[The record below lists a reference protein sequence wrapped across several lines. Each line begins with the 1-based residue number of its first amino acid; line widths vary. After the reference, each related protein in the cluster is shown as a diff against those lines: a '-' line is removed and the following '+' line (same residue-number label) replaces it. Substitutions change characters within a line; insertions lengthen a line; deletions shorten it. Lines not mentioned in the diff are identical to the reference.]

1 MGEGFLGLM
10 ATGDHITGPMNIG
23 NPGEFTIR
31 QLADLVIEL
40 TGAKSK
46 LVHLPLPPD
55 DPTQRRPDI
64 TMAQRELAWAPNVQL
79 KEGLLKTIAYFD
91 ALLTAQAGSE
101 LSFV

>member
-1 MGEGFLGLM
+1 
-10 ATGDHITGPMNIG
+10 MNIG

-31 QLADLVIEL
+31 QLAELVIEL

-64 TMAQRELAWAPNVQL
+64 SMAQRELAWAPNVQL

-91 ALLTAQAGSE
+91 NLLKAPAGSD
-101 LSFV
+101 LKLT